1 MMQQSRASDQAE
13 AAFVKS
19 TAQIARTRCQRN
31 SARANS
37 YQPGI
42 NQYERVKMAIINRA
56 TWPYRVAVKQLQKTE
71 QESGIAIKQA
81 ASYYKF
87 SAL

>member
-1 MMQQSRASDQAE
+1 MQQSRASDQADRLLLLK
-13 AAFVKS
+13 ALLKS
-19 TAQIARTRCQRN
+19 LELGASAIQLELIAISQALISMRESRWLLLIEQL
-31 SARANS
+31 
-37 YQPGI
+37 GHI
-42 NQYERVKMAIINRA
+42 E
-56 TWPYRVAVKQLQKTE
+56 WPLSSCKKTE

>member
-1 MMQQSRASDQAE
+1 
-13 AAFVKS
+13 
-19 TAQIARTRCQRN
+19 
-31 SARANS
+31 
-37 YQPGI
+37 
-42 NQYERVKMAIINRA
+42 MAIINRA
-56 TWPYRVAVKQLQKTE
+56 TWPYRAAVKQLQKTE

>member
-1 MMQQSRASDQAE
+1 
-13 AAFVKS
+13 
-19 TAQIARTRCQRN
+19 
-31 SARANS
+31 
-37 YQPGI
+37 
-42 NQYERVKMAIINRA
+42 MAIINRA